1 MITAKD
7 LRRMLAVVP
16 DDAVIIINNNYNV
29 SVESLDVTMTT
40 FTVCDIVL
48 TGGYSIT
55 KDSVINEI
63 FDQLRDM
70 GSHG

>member
-1 MITAKD
+1 M
-7 LRRMLAVVP
+7 AVVP

>member
-7 LRRMLAVVP
+7 LKRMLAAVP
-16 DDAVIIINNNYNV
+16 NDAVIIINNNYNV

-40 FTVCDIVL
+40 FTVCNVIL
-48 TGGYSIT
+48 TEGFSVT
-55 KDSVINEI
+55 KDSVINGM
-63 FDQLRDM
+63 FDQLRNI

>member
-7 LRRMLAVVP
+7 LRRMLTAVP

-55 KDSVINEI
+55 KDSGINGM
-63 FDQLRDM
+63 FDQLRN
-70 GSHG
+70 SHG

>member
-7 LRRMLAVVP
+7 LRRMLAAVP

-29 SVESLDVTMTT
+29 SVESLNVTMTT

-48 TGGYSIT
+48 TEGYSIT
-55 KDSVINEI
+55 KDSVINEM
-63 FDQLRDM
+63 FDQLRN
-70 GSHG
+70 SHG

>member
-7 LRRMLAVVP
+7 LRRMLAAVP

-40 FTVCDIVL
+40 FAVCDIVL

-55 KDSVINEI
+55 KDSVINEM
-63 FDQLRDM
+63 FDQLRN
-70 GSHG
+70 SHG

>member
-7 LRRMLAVVP
+7 LKRMLAAVP

-55 KDSVINEI
+55 KDSVINEM
-63 FDQLRDM
+63 FDQLRNN
-70 GSHG
+70 HG

>member
-29 SVESLDVTMTT
+29 SVESLNVTMTT

-55 KDSVINEI
+55 KDSVINEM
-63 FDQLRDM
+63 FDRLRN
-70 GSHG
+70 SHG

>member
-1 MITAKD
+1 
-7 LRRMLAVVP
+7 MLAVVP

>member
-1 MITAKD
+1 M
-7 LRRMLAVVP
+7 AVVP

-29 SVESLDVTMTT
+29 SVESLNVTMTT

-55 KDSVINEI
+55 KDSVINEM
-63 FDQLRDM
+63 FDRLRN
-70 GSHG
+70 SHG